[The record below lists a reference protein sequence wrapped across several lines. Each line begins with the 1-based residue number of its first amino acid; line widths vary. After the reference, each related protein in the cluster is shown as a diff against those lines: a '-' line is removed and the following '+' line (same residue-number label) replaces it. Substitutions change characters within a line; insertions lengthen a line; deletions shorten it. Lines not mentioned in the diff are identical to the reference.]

1 LRILVINQLQVI
13 FIKLV
18 SNRLIIEINEDSF
31 TRFVVNSNCTSS
43 VLKRALYVCQLF
55 DPHSIATIHVDFSSC
70 FGCVLFDQFK
80 LGVEAD
86 VKQCINQTVYNQTGY
101 SQSILGPSLL
111 KVIDQ
116 QETNL

>member
-1 LRILVINQLQVI
+1 LRILIINQLQVI
-13 FIKLV
+13 FVKLI
-18 SNRLIIEINEDSF
+18 SNRLIIEINKGSF
-31 TRFVVNSNCTSS
+31 TRFVVDSNGSSS

-86 VKQCINQTVYNQTGY
+86 VKQCIKQTVYHQTGF

>member
-18 SNRLIIEINEDSF
+18 SNRLIIEINEGSF
-31 TRFVVNSNCTSS
+31 TRFVVNSNGTGS

-70 FGCVLFDQFK
+70 FGCGLSDQFR
-80 LGVEAD
+80 LGVKAD
-86 VKQCINQTVYNQTGY
+86 VKRCFKQTVYDQTGY
-101 SQSILGPSLL
+101 SESIPGPNLL
-111 KVIDQ
+111 KVINQ
-116 QETNL
+116 QETKL